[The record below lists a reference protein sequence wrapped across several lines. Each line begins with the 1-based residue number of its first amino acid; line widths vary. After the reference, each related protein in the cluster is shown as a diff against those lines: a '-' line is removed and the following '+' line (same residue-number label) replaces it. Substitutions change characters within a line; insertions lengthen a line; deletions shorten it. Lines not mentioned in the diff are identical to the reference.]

1 MAKETSDNPLTK
13 DDNIMGFAVKMAL
26 IAVIIYIGLYSF
38 DQWMRKKDGPWTV
51 TFQTDDNGTPML
63 VIDWAARGY
72 RNCTLVFSGETVP
85 VDFETV
91 RTNFVDPVHLPQ
103 PVPFGNWFYSDLTYL
118 PGTVTFDLFPIDAN
132 ASSKGRRHEI
142 ELLPRGL
149 VVNRKAH
156 AWKDGLRIEVS
167 AEAKEDWQET
177 DVKY

>member
-1 MAKETSDNPLTK
+1 MAEETSDNPPPK
-13 DDNIMGFAVKMAL
+13 DDDILGFTVKMAL
-26 IAVIIYIGLYSF
+26 IAVIIYIGVYSF

-51 TFQTDDNGTPML
+51 TFQADANGTPML

-72 RNCTLVFSGETVP
+72 RNCTLVFPGEIVP
-85 VDFETV
+85 VGFETV
-91 RTNFVDPVHLPQ
+91 QTNFVDPVHLPQ
-103 PVPFGNWFYSDLTYL
+103 SVPFGNWFYADLTYL

-132 ASSKGRRHEI
+132 ATSKGRRHEI

-156 AWKDGLRIEVS
+156 AWEDGLRIEVP

>member
-38 DQWMRKKDGPWTV
+38 DQWMRKKDGPWAV
-51 TFQTDDNGTPML
+51 TFQTDDNGTPMM

-91 RTNFVDPVHLPQ
+91 RTLSLIHISEPTRP
-103 PVPFGNWFYSDLTYL
+103 Y
-118 PGTVTFDLFPIDAN
+118 
-132 ASSKGRRHEI
+132 
-142 ELLPRGL
+142 
-149 VVNRKAH
+149 
-156 AWKDGLRIEVS
+156 
-167 AEAKEDWQET
+167 
-177 DVKY
+177 